1 MGEDR
6 HQAELDLLWYADALL
21 LLETLQIQLDD
32 LVAPTCA
39 KWSHIGA
46 TRGRPG
52 NPTATRALKRDDLH
66 RKVEPARRVVAWV
79 SGWVATLAFE
89 DRVLVKVRYGLAD
102 GEPAP
107 IQYAATAAGIPCE
120 DEEQAAAVQA
130 RLDALMDQAARWRGG
145 QVA

>member
-1 MGEDR
+1 MGDAR
-6 HQAELDLLWYADALL
+6 HEAEMDLLWYADAHL

-52 NPTATRALKRDDLH
+52 NPTATRALKRDDLQ

-79 SGWVATLAFE
+79 SGWLATLAFE
-89 DRVLVKVRYGLAD
+89 DRVLVTVRYGLAD
-102 GEPAP
+102 GDPAP
-107 IQYAATAAGIPCE
+107 LQHAAMAAGIPCE

-130 RLDALMDQAARWRGG
+130 RLDALLGQAARWRGVW
-145 QVA
+145 VA